1 MMYMMNRNVCE
12 ELYIK
17 VILKNILKYDLY
29 DYNSKLIT
37 QMFDNDYIG
46 NIWTSMDTHYNAHI
60 NKKEK
65 QATK

>member
-1 MMYMMNRNVCE
+1 MYMMNRNVCE

-46 NIWTSMDTHYNAHI
+46 NIWTSMDTHYNAHRNI
-60 NKKEK
+60 KEK